1 MRERERG
8 STGRIDEDDE
18 DAGGTRARGDEM
30 DGEEFVSSNAM
41 GGSARARSAARD
53 ARDDGDGAMGAIAG
67 DRYASVSWRW
77 IDLGG

>member
-1 MRERERG
+1 M
-8 STGRIDEDDE
+8 GRIDEDDE

-53 ARDDGDGAMGAIAG
+53 AKDDGDGR
-67 DRYASVSWRW
+67 DRGRSIRERILVVDRFGWVRV
-77 IDLGG
+77 

>member
-1 MRERERG
+1 M
-8 STGRIDEDDE
+8 GR
-18 DAGGTRARGDEM
+18 
-30 DGEEFVSSNAM
+30 EEFVSSNAN
-41 GGSARARSAARD
+41 GGSRRARSAARD

>member
-1 MRERERG
+1 
-8 STGRIDEDDE
+8 
-18 DAGGTRARGDEM
+18 M

-41 GGSARARSAARD
+41 GGSRSARSAARD